1 MTKKSQKMDLQ
12 MEEWKN
18 REMNARTHHEWV
30 DRKYPKPQ
38 PPQIVGVVDQ
48 FEFGALW
55 KKNERFFGEMGEMT
69 DLPSLI
75 SG

>member
-18 REMNARTHHEWV
+18 REMNTQAQIEWV
-30 DRKYPKPQ
+30 NRTYPKPQ
-38 PPQIVGVVDQ
+38 PPQIMGVVDQ
-48 FEFGALW
+48 FEFGTLW
-55 KKNERFFGEMGEMT
+55 KKKERLFLEMDEMY